1 MLLTIFL
8 LFVSLTSLGCER
20 KLVVEEK
27 DIALF
32 LRTQDLVAHGFE
44 FEGAEKYESFAKAK
58 IIDGSYDIEYE
69 FKTPEGEQN
78 HPLFLYVLVNVGGKR
93 SDAVVSQGAE
103 KLALLYSLKA
113 KGIEEQE
120 VKDFYRYGD
129 SSSFF
134 LLKKEGKPI
143 GNYFTVR
150 EGNKVY
156 SLILSGMYFD
166 DPKVWKE
173 IIEPKLKRFSVYSP
187 A

>member
-1 MLLTIFL
+1 
-8 LFVSLTSLGCER
+8 
-20 KLVVEEK
+20 
-27 DIALF
+27 
-32 LRTQDLVAHGFE
+32 
-44 FEGAEKYESFAKAK
+44 
-58 IIDGSYDIEYE
+58 
-69 FKTPEGEQN
+69 
-78 HPLFLYVLVNVGGKR
+78 VNVGGKR

-129 SSSFF
+129 SSSFYI
-134 LLKKEGKPI
+134 LKKEGEPV

-150 EGNKVY
+150 EGDKLY

-173 IIEPKLKRFSVYSP
+173 IIEPKLKRFSAYAP